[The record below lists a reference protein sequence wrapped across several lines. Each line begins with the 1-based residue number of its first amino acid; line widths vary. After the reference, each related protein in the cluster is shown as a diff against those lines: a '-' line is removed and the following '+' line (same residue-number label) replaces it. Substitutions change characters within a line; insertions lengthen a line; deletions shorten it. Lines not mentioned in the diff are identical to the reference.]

1 MSSPLPH
8 LNVRRRAVRP
18 DSAIPAKNF
27 LAIQS
32 ALIRGDRDVTLDN
45 TSRIL
50 PEDCDE
56 LGLPYD
62 SPDMPQDQSFEC
74 PFADDYS
81 ESHSNDTDQPSLV
94 GDHIELLN
102 WDGFRLEWVKVLGQ
116 GGFGIATLWNA
127 IFDDQ
132 SSMKVVIKI
141 PIRANGTFE
150 GEELDWHLRYGG
162 ASHITQSL
170 NLQEIADNVR
180 RRIDR
185 GHMINRGVRFDQKDL
200 DILVL
205 EYAEHGCLFDIM
217 SKASYF
223 GVRFSNKV
231 LWEIW
236 ECFLVAED
244 GHHSHHPILKETI
257 SKDWDKVDLSSPGSV
272 LQYTGDTFGPEK
284 NEVAGRYGTWTNV
297 FTIGKIIN
305 KMESVITQS
314 WSAHP
319 MTTMIYEAGD
329 ERCLGESYAWRLS
342 KPEYSYIEPE
352 LLDQIAQCQFEKPQD
367 RPQLS
372 YLLRTVCER
381 KHRGFEECDD
391 DTRSFWDAF
400 WALTRTNP
408 ASQPSV
414 LLSDSQTSTIAVGAS
429 GSQRYY
435 PTDRGQREYRSDP
448 FARPSFAGSP
458 PGNPDRQSP
467 PPASPYDEIG
477 NPLITHAAAL
487 RRKSR
492 RSLLSVSSEESFP
505 TLPRRP
511 GLSTDIHA
519 TALKLPATE
528 STPSSGNQ
536 RKRPSSWFSD
546 SDSDGGV
553 FLRQTKRSK
562 HDLASNPSSQSVD
575 GLDGGVRLNEAYNLA
590 SITSTSSIDGGALLR
605 GTQRTGMAS
614 ASPSSSSDGGVPL
627 RGSKGTK
634 HNLMSFSSISAL
646 KSPTSAWRT
655 SKRAKKQPSISPRP
669 ANTTALDDIIS
680 RPISGSPTRLNW
692 AWPIMTM
699 APRRIPTI
707 LEVDVRDGKRLAKYA
722 AMSPDRLNLSQSN
735 GSFGFTKRSDPSY
748 YESVDKEASQ
758 SQCYTTMMPVD
769 NRDFIPMEVI
779 PEEIESQ
786 MDLDM

>member
-150 GEELDWHLRYGG
+150 GELDWHLRYGG

-236 ECFLVAED
+236 ECCKFL
-244 GHHSHHPILKETI
+244 GIPISI
-257 SKDWDKVDLSSPGSV
+257 
-272 LQYTGDTFGPEK
+272 
-284 NEVAGRYGTWTNV
+284 
-297 FTIGKIIN
+297 
-305 KMESVITQS
+305 
-314 WSAHP
+314 
-319 MTTMIYEAGD
+319 
-329 ERCLGESYAWRLS
+329 
-342 KPEYSYIEPE
+342 
-352 LLDQIAQCQFEKPQD
+352 
-367 RPQLS
+367 
-372 YLLRTVCER
+372 
-381 KHRGFEECDD
+381 
-391 DTRSFWDAF
+391 
-400 WALTRTNP
+400 
-408 ASQPSV
+408 
-414 LLSDSQTSTIAVGAS
+414 
-429 GSQRYY
+429 
-435 PTDRGQREYRSDP
+435 
-448 FARPSFAGSP
+448 
-458 PGNPDRQSP
+458 
-467 PPASPYDEIG
+467 
-477 NPLITHAAAL
+477 
-487 RRKSR
+487 
-492 RSLLSVSSEESFP
+492 SSE
-505 TLPRRP
+505 
-511 GLSTDIHA
+511 
-519 TALKLPATE
+519 
-528 STPSSGNQ
+528 
-536 RKRPSSWFSD
+536 
-546 SDSDGGV
+546 
-553 FLRQTKRSK
+553 
-562 HDLASNPSSQSVD
+562 
-575 GLDGGVRLNEAYNLA
+575 
-590 SITSTSSIDGGALLR
+590 
-605 GTQRTGMAS
+605 
-614 ASPSSSSDGGVPL
+614 
-627 RGSKGTK
+627 
-634 HNLMSFSSISAL
+634 
-646 KSPTSAWRT
+646 
-655 SKRAKKQPSISPRP
+655 
-669 ANTTALDDIIS
+669 
-680 RPISGSPTRLNW
+680 
-692 AWPIMTM
+692 
-699 APRRIPTI
+699 
-707 LEVDVRDGKRLAKYA
+707 
-722 AMSPDRLNLSQSN
+722 
-735 GSFGFTKRSDPSY
+735 
-748 YESVDKEASQ
+748 
-758 SQCYTTMMPVD
+758 
-769 NRDFIPMEVI
+769 
-779 PEEIESQ
+779 
-786 MDLDM
+786 